1 MKRVL
6 AVCALLLLG
15 ACSSPSSNA
24 PTQAPDQ
31 DASASA
37 CLAGGGTMTQ
47 VGKLQTWKCITPYK
61 DAGKACTDSSQCE
74 GECRTSVNTQ
84 PGKGPVTGACQADN
98 GHFGC
103 SATVEKGQLGRAL
116 CVD

>member
-1 MKRVL
+1 MKLMIGL
-6 AVCALLLLG
+6 AALLLVS
-15 ACSSPSSNA
+15 ACTATATTTPPA
-24 PTQAPDQ
+24 Q

-37 CLAGGGTMTQ
+37 CLAGGGTMKQ
-47 VGKLQTWKCITPYK
+47 VGNLQSWKCITPYK

-74 GECRTSVNTQ
+74 GECRTSVTTQ
-84 PGKGPVTGACQADN
+84 PGNGPVTGACQADN

-103 SATVEKGQLGRAL
+103 SATVEKGQLGRAI